1 MCDPEKLIIAA
12 LKEISTCCVDN
23 TEANVRELL
32 SSGEAGVALELLCTQ
47 LVEFDVCISERLKDQ
62 LVLAEK
68 FMGMS
73 IEELRYLRMSPNQ

>member
-1 MCDPEKLIIAA
+1 MCDPEKIIIAA
-12 LKEISTCCVDN
+12 LGEISTSFVDN

-47 LVEFDVCISERLKDQ
+47 LVEFDICISKRLKEQ

-68 FMGMS
+68 AMEMS
-73 IEELRYLRMSPNQ
+73 IEELQYLKTL

>member
-1 MCDPEKLIIAA
+1 MRDPEKLIIAS
-12 LKEISTCCVDN
+12 LKEISTSFVDN

-47 LVEFDVCISERLKDQ
+47 LVEFDICISERLKEQ

-68 FMGMS
+68 AMEMN
-73 IEELRYLRMSPNQ
+73 IEELQHLKTL